1 MAVKPFKILSDL
13 QTNKQIIKVDKAA
26 DDAVLFNVSGTLAD
40 GGHVSS
46 SFAYTGSGLFVD
58 GDAVVKGRLTVRE
71 YYSEQV
77 TASIIYESGSTKF
90 GNTLDDTHQFTGSVS
105 ISGGFS
111 AHYLTASLGLYS
123 GGPSELNGAVT
134 ANNGLT
140 ILGAALDASVVA
152 VSASALN
159 VSTTATVGLLSS
171 STAVVAPLGMF
182 ATSSTATTASFNS
195 ITVLTASQVINGVS
209 YDVYSID
216 QALHAVDDALADK
229 TKILNAYKRLR
240 FQTSGT
246 FDPSGIQLVALP
258 TASLNGEAFPISS
271 LPYIAFDVMFKLEAS
286 DNWMND
292 VAAIEVYVTG
302 ASGSEYIEVAINTA
316 EIPYA
321 YRLVAVNE
329 DPSKYV
335 V

>member
-13 QTNKQIIKVDKAA
+13 QSNKQIIKIDKDAG
-26 DDAVLFNVSGTLAD
+26 DAVLFNVSGTLAD

-46 SFAYTGSGLFVD
+46 SFAYTGSGLYVD

-90 GNTLDDTHQFTGSVS
+90 GNTADDTHQFTGSVS
-105 ISGGFS
+105 VSGSFTS
-111 AHYLTASLGLYS
+111 DYLSASLGLYS
-123 GGPSELNGAVT
+123 GGPSILSGLVQAQ
-134 ANNGLT
+134 NGLT
-140 ILGAALDASVVA
+140 ITNAALDAST
-152 VSASALN
+152 VSVTASNLQVLN
-159 VSTTATVGLLSS
+159 TASVGLLSS
-171 STAVVAPLGMF
+171 STVVVAPLGLF
-182 ATSSTATTASFNS
+182 VTSSTATTASFNV
-195 ITVLTASQVINGVS
+195 ITVLTASRNVNGQN
-209 YDVYSID
+209 YDFYSID

-229 TKILNAYKRLR
+229 TKIINAYRRLR
-240 FQTSGT
+240 YQVSGT

-258 TASLNGEAFPISS
+258 TASLNGESFPVSS
-271 LPYIAFDVMFKLEAS
+271 LPYVTFDVMFKLDAG

-292 VAAIEVYVTG
+292 VAAVEAYVTG
-302 ASGSEYIEVAINTA
+302 SPGSEFIEVAINTA
-316 EIPYA
+316 EVPYA
-321 YRLVAVNE
+321 YRLIAINE